1 MKTWQNW
8 IWILAAGAAWGYAV
22 FALHGRTWTP
32 HAIAGV
38 VIMIPSYCLLALARL
53 QLGTS
58 FAVRPQAK
66 ELVTQGLY
74 AKIQNP
80 VYVFHAIFFAGVF
93 VFIGQPAW
101 FLFFLVLIPLQWV
114 RIRKER
120 RALEAKFGDA
130 YLEYRKRTW
139 F

>member
-1 MKTWQNW
+1 MKAWQNW
-8 IWILAAGAAWGYAV
+8 IWIVAVGATWGYAV
-22 FALHGRTWTP
+22 FELHGRTWTA

-38 VIMIPSYCLLALARL
+38 AITVPAYVMWALARL
-53 QLGTS
+53 QLGSS
-58 FAVRPQAK
+58 FAIRAQAK
-66 ELVTQGLY
+66 ELVTRGLY

-80 VYVFHAIFFAGVF
+80 VYVFNAIFIAGVF
-93 VFIGQPAW
+93 VFFGQPVW
-101 FLFFLVLIPLQWV
+101 FLLFLILIPMQWK